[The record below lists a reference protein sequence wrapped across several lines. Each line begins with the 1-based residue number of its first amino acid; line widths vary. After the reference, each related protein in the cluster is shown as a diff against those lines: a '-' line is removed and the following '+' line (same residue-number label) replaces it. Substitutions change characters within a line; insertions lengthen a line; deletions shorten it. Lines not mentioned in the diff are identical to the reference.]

1 MRVFDADRQE
11 WAGDERET
19 RFDGDQQ
26 MQAAKQGQVLRQAAV
41 VLAVVGFCFL
51 AWALGWKDEPQP
63 AEEPGATQP
72 TATDSWDGEGG
83 SSAEPSAESSEETSA
98 ATPPP
103 GYEVLQDSEGFRS
116 AVPSGWERTGRP
128 SQYGM
133 AVVEYRSSDGS
144 RRLQVFAVMETSP
157 YASLQA
163 AQLESRKLDGY
174 EVITLEENTD
184 APRKAATHEYRADEV
199 AGESQ
204 SFTRHVIDHRFEAED
219 GHLYAIVAYGSD
231 ADGSGDEQELL
242 DTALRW
248 FCPPD
253 TQCAAPTE

>member
-41 VLAVVGFCFL
+41 VLAVVGLCFL

-103 GYEVLQDSEGFRS
+103 GYEVLQDSEGSGPLCPLAGSGPAARRS
-116 AVPSGWERTGRP
+116 TAWPWSNTAVQTDPG
-128 SQYGM
+128 
-133 AVVEYRSSDGS
+133 GS
-144 RRLQVFAVMETSP
+144 RC
-157 YASLQA
+157 
-163 AQLESRKLDGY
+163 SR
-174 EVITLEENTD
+174 
-184 APRKAATHEYRADEV
+184 
-199 AGESQ
+199 
-204 SFTRHVIDHRFEAED
+204 
-219 GHLYAIVAYGSD
+219 
-231 ADGSGDEQELL
+231 
-242 DTALRW
+242 
-248 FCPPD
+248 
-253 TQCAAPTE
+253 